1 MTWIVQN
8 RRAWRAAILAIAA
21 VAFVGPWAFESL
33 WVPAEYV
40 CPSHTFRLDSNY
52 CGSPVTGVFI
62 FLWIINGPIE
72 MARALAL
79 SEVDRAL
86 KIFSMV
92 LALTLVLLPLLTT
105 FVLIIGRD
113 RRSRFQVAAWVLA
126 ATAAPFL
133 SLVGLSGF
141 YPALWGIWLYF
152 GLAISA
158 LALELAAFIAE
169 KKLSPG

>member
-1 MTWIVQN
+1 MSWIVQN

-33 WVPAEYV
+33 WVPAEYA
-40 CPSHTFRLDSNY
+40 CPSHTFRLDSDY

-62 FLWIINGPIE
+62 FLWIISGPIE

-92 LALTLVLLPLLTT
+92 LALTLVLLPLLIAV
-105 FVLIIGRD
+105 VLIMGRD
-113 RRSRFQVAAWVLA
+113 HSSRFQAAAWVLA
-126 ATAAPFL
+126 ATAALFL
-133 SLVGLSGF
+133 GLVGLSGF

-152 GLAISA
+152 GLAVSA
-158 LALELAAFIAE
+158 LALELAALFAE
-169 KKLSPG
+169 TRLSPA